1 MVGEAER
8 WDWYGR
14 IALNP
19 DNLMIA
25 LHVKSYMSD
34 TQALGSNASL
44 KFTTTFRHEGFRF
57 AI

>member
-8 WDWYGR
+8 WGWYGR

-25 LHVKSYMSD
+25 LHVKSFMSD
-34 TQALGSNASL
+34 TQALCSNTSSRHKL
-44 KFTTTFRHEGFRF
+44 KVYNNVSTRRL
-57 AI
+57 